1 MFHTFHYRE
10 WFALAIRLQPRRH
23 HFAPQPWQM
32 GCGSAN
38 IGRLQLTGFP
48 PWSHC
53 AGALSDLVRSS
64 SRRQA
69 LDMRRPSRYDW
80 KSNRPQFP
88 TLALNFTA
96 YGRSISP
103 PITWSSGPA
112 KTKTYAI
119 IVVDPDSRFPKPGVQ
134 WVVYNIPVQT
144 TALPRSL
151 AALGEPKHLNGLMQ
165 GVNSHEGVGW
175 AGPHPD
181 AGEPAHHYHF
191 TVYALDRRLDL
202 PPKAERLEVLAAMK
216 GHVLAEGD
224 LVAAFQAPPRKRFS
238 EEQP

>member
-1 MFHTFHYRE
+1 MVKLRWRFIGLSSLL
-10 WFALAIRLQPRRH
+10 LAAAGTGCAAAEPVRLE
-23 HFAPQPWQM
+23 
-32 GCGSAN
+32 
-38 IGRLQLTGFP
+38 
-48 PWSHC
+48 
-53 AGALSDLVRSS
+53 V
-64 SRRQA
+64 
-69 LDMRRPSRYDW
+69 
-80 KSNRPQFP
+80 KSPAVSEGGD
-88 TLALNFTA
+88 LALNFTA

-103 PITWSSGPA
+103 PITWSAGPA

-119 IVVDPDSRFPKPGVQ
+119 IVEDPDSRFPKPGVQ

-144 TALPRSL
+144 TALPRGL
-151 AALGEPKHLNGLMQ
+151 AALGEPKHMNGLMQ

-191 TVYALDRRLDL
+191 RVYAVDRRLDL

-238 EEQP
+238 DEQP

>member
-1 MFHTFHYRE
+1 M
-10 WFALAIRLQPRRH
+10 AGSGLAAAEPARLEVKSP
-23 HFAPQPWQM
+23 AV
-32 GCGSAN
+32 
-38 IGRLQLTGFP
+38 TE
-48 PWSHC
+48 
-53 AGALSDLVRSS
+53 AGA
-64 SRRQA
+64 
-69 LDMRRPSRYDW
+69 
-80 KSNRPQFP
+80 
-88 TLALNFTA
+88 LALNFTA

-103 PITWSSGPA
+103 PISWSAGPA
-112 KTKTYAI
+112 RTKTYAI

-151 AALGEPKHLNGLMQ
+151 AALGEPKHMNGLMQ

-202 PPKAERLEVLAAMK
+202 PPKAERLEVLAAIK

-224 LVAAFQAPPRKRFS
+224 LVAAFQAPPRKRFVD
-238 EEQP
+238 EQP